1 MGTLGDFTTK
11 IGVFG
16 ELLSYLWQR
25 KLWWLIPIVV
35 ILVLLSVLLAIGGTG
50 VAPFIYTL
58 F

>member
-1 MGTLGDFTTK
+1 MGPRRSFISKFG
-11 IGVFG
+11 IFG
-16 ELLSYLWQR
+16 ELLLFFWRR

-35 ILVLLSVLLAIGGTG
+35 TLVLLSVLLVLGGTG